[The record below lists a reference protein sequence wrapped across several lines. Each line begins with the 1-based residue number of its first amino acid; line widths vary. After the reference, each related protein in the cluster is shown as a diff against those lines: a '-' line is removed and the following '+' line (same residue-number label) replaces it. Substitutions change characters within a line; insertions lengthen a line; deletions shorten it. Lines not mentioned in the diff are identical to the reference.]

1 MPAPGFQ
8 LADLA
13 GTLGPGSTDRLGRV
27 LFEGTIAAGDSITL
41 LNLNFDLTNSTTM
54 NASTGFIFLTAFPY
68 RVYSN
73 VSDTGLLTWNNTTK
87 VLTAVGAPR
96 SIIVIS
102 FRNTDPPIGGVGMVI
117 NNSAG
122 DTIIDNVHPNLEL
135 VSSGSL
141 TSSGISDVKTM
152 PVEASLGG
160 SFTMLRWPMGQALVR
175 GGGRQVALDLGG
187 TIDYRIY
194 RINPVY
200 SCIAGGPPGLCL
212 TRGSDGLVLFD
223 SKRTYGRLKTL
234 IQFEN
239 YSFDFEGGSGGN
251 SYWSHNAI
259 PTTSFFRVDTH
270 YASGTRVLAIA
281 RVTTTQW
288 TSFIFDRVAYGLSG
302 AWQTSLGL
310 VSVGTYPGGI
320 LPVTLVADA

>member
-1 MPAPGFQ
+1 MPSPGFQ

-13 GTLGPGSTDRLGRV
+13 GNLGPSSADRLGRV
-27 LFEGTIAAGDSITL
+27 LFEGTIAAGDSVTL

-73 VSDTGLLTWNNTTK
+73 VSDTSLLTWNNTTK
-87 VLTAVGAPR
+87 VLTAVGASR
-96 SIIVIS
+96 SVIVIS
-102 FRNTDPPIGGVGMVI
+102 FRNENPAVGGVGMVI

-122 DTIIDNVHPNLEL
+122 DTIIDSISPNLEL

-141 TSSGISDVKTM
+141 SSSGISDVKTM
-152 PVEASLGG
+152 PVESSYGG

-187 TIDYRIY
+187 TIDYRIF
-194 RINPVY
+194 RLNPVY
-200 SCIAGGPPGLCL
+200 SCISGGGPGLCI
-212 TRGSDGLVLFD
+212 TRGSDGLVVFD

-234 IQFEN
+234 IQYEN
-239 YSFDFEGGSGGN
+239 YSFDFEGGSAGN
-251 SYWSHNAI
+251 SFWSHNAI

-270 YASGTRVLAIA
+270 YASGTRVLAIV
-281 RVTTTQW
+281 RTSTTQW

-310 VSVGTYPGGI
+310 ISVGSYPGGI
-320 LPVTLVADA
+320 LPVTLAADA